1 MTRKDLEA
9 LELWLLLEAVH
20 THYGYDFRGYSR
32 SSLRRRVWRRVTEEQ
47 LQTISGLQELILHD
61 PAAMERLLL
70 DLSINVTT
78 MFRDPTFYAA
88 LRSTVV
94 PLLKTYPYIR
104 IWNAGCSTGEETY
117 SLAILLHEV
126 GLADRARIYATDI
139 NEEVLRQAKD
149 GFFPLDRMKDFT
161 RDYQRSGGTAA
172 FSDYYKVYGERVRFD
187 PALIEPVVFAQ
198 HNLVSDGRFNEFHLV
213 VCRNVLIYFD
223 RDLQNR
229 VHELFY
235 ESLIRF
241 GMLALGHKESIRFTS
256 HADDYA
262 ELDPAEKLY
271 RRVA

>member
-1 MTRKDLEA
+1 MTRRDLEA
-9 LELWLLLEAVH
+9 LELRLLLDGIHAH
-20 THYGYDFRGYSR
+20 HGYDFRGYSR

-47 LQTISGLQELILHD
+47 LETISGLLELVLHD
-61 PAAMERLLL
+61 DAAMDRLLV
-70 DLSINVTT
+70 DLSINVTS
-78 MFRDPTFYAA
+78 MFRDPTFYVAM
-88 LRSTVV
+88 RETVV

-117 SLAILLHEV
+117 SLAILLHEE

-139 NEEVLRQAKD
+139 NEGVLRQAKD
-149 GFFPLDRMKDFT
+149 GFFPLDRMRDFT
-161 RDYQRSGGTAA
+161 RDYIKAGGKAA
-172 FSDYYKVYGERVRFD
+172 FSDYYKVYGERARFD

-229 VHELFY
+229 VHSLFY
-235 ESLIRF
+235 DSLIRF

-256 HADDYA
+256 HAEHYA
-262 ELDPAEKLY
+262 ELDSDEKLY

>member
-1 MTRKDLEA
+1 MSRKDLEQ
-9 LELWLLLEAVH
+9 LELRLLLEAVH

-32 SSLRRRVWRRVTEEQ
+32 SSLRRRVWRRVTEER
-47 LQTISGLQELILHD
+47 LATISGLQELVLHE
-61 PAAMERLLL
+61 PEAMERLLV
-70 DLSINVTT
+70 DLSINVTS

-117 SLAILLHEV
+117 SLAILLQEE
-126 GLADRARIYATDI
+126 GLADRTRIYATDI
-139 NEEVLRQAKD
+139 NEGVLRQAKE
-149 GFFPLDRMKDFT
+149 GFFPLDRMREFT
-161 RDYQRSGGTAA
+161 RDYIRGGGTAA

-187 PALIEPVVFAQ
+187 PALVESVVFAQ

-229 VHELFY
+229 VHGLFY

-241 GMLALGHKESIRFTS
+241 GMLALGNKESIRFTS
-256 HADDYA
+256 HAADYA
-262 ELDPAEKLY
+262 ELDPHEKLY